1 MKIMIIVVICLYVA
15 FNFVT
20 AKMMNASEMKEH
32 FIDGQCVV
40 GKIAANVFYIP
51 AWVLK
56 GLKFVIDI
64 LVK

>member
-1 MKIMIIVVICLYVA
+1 MKIMIIVVICLYAA

>member
-1 MKIMIIVVICLYVA
+1 MKILIIALICLYAA

-20 AKMMNASEMKEH
+20 AKLMNAKEMKED
-32 FIDGQCVV
+32 FIDGQCIV
-40 GKIAANVFYIP
+40 GKIAANIFYLP

-56 GLKFVIDI
+56 GLKFTIDI